1 MSDALRTLLAEFV
14 IEVDKAGALQRGNAQ
29 IEALKDRLHEMQI
42 VARGAAKGLTDVF
55 AKANQSAHLFVRAGN
70 AQALAGRADNNG
82 FAGLGAL
89 RASQATKAADAA
101 AAAYAT
107 TLRGKLGTALA
118 HVREGFNSGGG
129 GSKGPGLIDSLL
141 SFRTAAL
148 ALGAGAVAGGVGRLV
163 DHVGGIGEAAQKL
176 GVSTDDFQ
184 RLDVL
189 AKQNAT
195 SVQALGTAFKNLA
208 NLATDPT
215 KESAAAFERLG
226 VSTRDSAGNLKSSQ
240 QLFFETSEALA
251 GVANETERSALAQDV
266 FGRSAQELKP
276 IFANGAAAVRAQR
289 EELLKLRVLSPEVI
303 AAADKLGDSWV
314 TFKASM
320 LAAAE
325 PLIKVLIPVLTK
337 TAEGL
342 VAFTGWLERAW
353 KSGLLA
359 RGAFVGLALGAARFL
374 PLLRLIVG
382 LGGGFGPMMLRWAGA
397 ALAASRAFLRMVAP
411 LLILEDILGFFMGK
425 DSLTGRG
432 IEAAFGRDV
441 LEGVQQTIRDLTE
454 VFKDLWSW
462 VFGNGQGGKVA
473 AFYAEISQG
482 VRLLI
487 NDLLAAI
494 PFSGRTAGLAGL
506 ESFEKKEKALQ
517 DAGGGGFLGGIAA
530 QFAMGFGGDLP
541 AASAGGGAA
550 PGVDAR
556 QYSVAVQVATGASPT
571 QIAEASIGALK
582 RSSSADLAA
591 VESE

>member
-42 VARGAAKGLTDVF
+42 VARGAAKGLGDVF
-55 AKANQSAHLFVRAGN
+55 AKANQNAHLFIRQGN
-70 AQALAGRADNNG
+70 AQALGGRADNSG

-89 RASQATKAADAA
+89 RAAQATKAADAA
-101 AAAYAT
+101 ATAYAT
-107 TLRGKLGTALA
+107 TLRGRLGTALS

-195 SVQALGTAFKNLA
+195 SVGTLGTAFKTLA
-208 NLATDPT
+208 NVATDPT
-215 KESAAAFERLG
+215 KESTAAFERLG
-226 VSTRDSAGNLKSSQ
+226 VSTRDASGNLRSSQ
-240 QLFFETSEALA
+240 DLFWAASEALA
-251 GVANETERSALAQDV
+251 GVANETERSALAQDL

-276 IFANGAAAVRAQR
+276 IFANGADAVRRQR

-314 TFKASM
+314 VFKASM
-320 LAAAE
+320 LSAAE
-325 PLIKVLIPVLTK
+325 PLIKILIPALTK

-342 VAFTGWLERAW
+342 LALAGWLERAW

-359 RGAFVGLALGAARFL
+359 RTAFVGLALGAARFL
-374 PLLRLIVG
+374 PMLRLIIG

-397 ALAASRAFLRMVAP
+397 AARAGAGFLRMVAP

-454 VFKDLWSW
+454 VFKDLWTW
-462 VFGNGQGGKVA
+462 VFGNGQGDKVA
-473 AFYAEISQG
+473 SFYAEISQG

-506 ESFEKKEKALQ
+506 EAYEKNTQAI
-517 DAGGGGFLGGIAA
+517 AGSSDGSFLGDIGAGFAA
-530 QFAMGFGGDLP
+530 AFPGEVP
-541 AASAGGGAA
+541 AASAGGA
-550 PGVDAR
+550 PAGVDAR
-556 QYSVAVQVATGASPT
+556 QYSVAVSVATGASPT